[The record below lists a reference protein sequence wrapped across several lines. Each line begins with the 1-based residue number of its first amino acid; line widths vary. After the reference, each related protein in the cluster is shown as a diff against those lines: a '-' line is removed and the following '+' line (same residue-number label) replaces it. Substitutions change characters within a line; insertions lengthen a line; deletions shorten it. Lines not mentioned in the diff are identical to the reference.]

1 MKITEENYELYLF
14 QYAEGM
20 LSDKER
26 REVEAFL
33 DSHPDIREE
42 FALYDPKLTVAGLPK
57 MKYEGKAA
65 LKHNTFALWP
75 VLRYAAAVLLLAA
88 VVAFFLLRNGESTK
102 PNTPE
107 VAENQ
112 IDTTT
117 TQPLQD
123 SMQDTETSK
132 QPQTAT
138 TPAHQAAQHA
148 NKQQIAR
155 KATPISESHA
165 ENAATPST
173 PLLAETHEPKQIID
187 TQIVTKEQPLQDNTS
202 DITFIP
208 DNKKVT
214 YTEELISYINTPSNP
229 KKRSEQSPTQFV
241 FTVFGDMLEKTDIY
255 KDLAASVETLQRKTR
270 PGIEKI
276 SAYIKL

>member
-20 LSDKER
+20 LSDKEC

-75 VLRYAAAVLLLAA
+75 VLRYVAAVLLLAA

-102 PNTPE
+102 PNTPV

-112 IDTTT
+112 SQTTDTTT
-117 TQPLQD
+117 
-123 SMQDTETSK
+123 SNE
-132 QPQTAT
+132 T
-138 TPAHQAAQHA
+138 TPAP
-148 NKQQIAR
+148 QQSLQQPIA
-155 KATPISESHA
+155 
-165 ENAATPST
+165 
-173 PLLAETHEPKQIID
+173 
-187 TQIVTKEQPLQDNTS
+187 QIVTKETTTQTKNAPQTSQPIVQQQLAQAQ
-202 DITFIP
+202 
-208 DNKKVT
+208 
-214 YTEELISYINTPSNP
+214 TENDESSQPSAQLAE
-229 KKRSEQSPTQFV
+229 STDTPTQNNELQEFMKHTPAPTKVVYTDQLITYSPYVAVMDEDDSVPESSRLENFV
-241 FTVFGDMLEKTDIY
+241 INLGPVQAYMEIRNGIAYLKDRIGESDGSMLI
-255 KDLAASVETLQRKTR
+255 TLFSTKQPK
-270 PGIEKI
+270 E
-276 SAYIKL
+276 

>member
-33 DSHPDIREE
+33 DSHPDMREE

-102 PNTPE
+102 PDTPV

-112 IDTTT
+112 SQITDTTT
-117 TQPLQD
+117 SD
-123 SMQDTETSK
+123 E
-132 QPQTAT
+132 T
-138 TPAHQAAQHA
+138 TPAP
-148 NKQQIAR
+148 QQSLQQPIA
-155 KATPISESHA
+155 
-165 ENAATPST
+165 
-173 PLLAETHEPKQIID
+173 
-187 TQIVTKEQPLQDNTS
+187 QIVTKEPATQTKTSQPIEQQQLAQTQTENEEPSQPSAQLAENTDAPTQDNELQGFELYTPTPTKVVYTNQLITYSPYVAVMDEDESVPESSRLENFVINLGPVQAYMEIRNGIAYLKERIGES
-202 DITFIP
+202 DGNMLITLFST
-208 DNKKVT
+208 NQTK
-214 YTEELISYINTPSNP
+214 E
-229 KKRSEQSPTQFV
+229 
-241 FTVFGDMLEKTDIY
+241 
-255 KDLAASVETLQRKTR
+255 
-270 PGIEKI
+270 
-276 SAYIKL
+276 

>member
-1 MKITEENYELYLF
+1 MKINEENYELYLF

-20 LSDKER
+20 LSDKEC

-102 PNTPE
+102 TNTTV

-112 IDTTT
+112 TKTTDTTT
-117 TQPLQD
+117 SD
-123 SMQDTETSK
+123 E
-132 QPQTAT
+132 T
-138 TPAHQAAQHA
+138 TPAPQQSLQQPIAQ
-148 NKQQIAR
+148 
-155 KATPISESHA
+155 
-165 ENAATPST
+165 
-173 PLLAETHEPKQIID
+173 L
-187 TQIVTKEQPLQDNTS
+187 VTKETTTQTKNALKTPQLTKQQQLAQTTTENDKPSQPSAQLAENT
-202 DITFIP
+202 DT
-208 DNKKVT
+208 
-214 YTEELISYINTPSNP
+214 
-229 KKRSEQSPTQFV
+229 PTQNNELQGFV
-241 FTVFGDMLEKTDIY
+241 KHTPAPTKVVYTDQLITYSPYVAVMDEDDSVPEPSRFENFVKNLGPVQAYMEIRNGIAYLKDRIGENDGTMLI
-255 KDLAASVETLQRKTR
+255 TLFSTKQPK
-270 PGIEKI
+270 E
-276 SAYIKL
+276 

>member
-102 PNTPE
+102 PDTPV

-112 IDTTT
+112 SQITDTTT
-117 TQPLQD
+117 SD
-123 SMQDTETSK
+123 E
-132 QPQTAT
+132 T
-138 TPAHQAAQHA
+138 TPAP
-148 NKQQIAR
+148 QQSLQQPIA
-155 KATPISESHA
+155 
-165 ENAATPST
+165 
-173 PLLAETHEPKQIID
+173 
-187 TQIVTKEQPLQDNTS
+187 QIVTKEPATQTKTSQPIEQQQLAQTQTENEEPSQPSAQLAENTDAPTQDNELQGFELYTPTPTKVVYTNQLITYSPYVAVMDEDESVPESSRLENFVINFGPVQAYMEIRNGIAYLKERIGES
-202 DITFIP
+202 DGSMLITLFST
-208 DNKKVT
+208 KQ
-214 YTEELISYINTPSNP
+214 P
-229 KKRSEQSPTQFV
+229 KE
-241 FTVFGDMLEKTDIY
+241 
-255 KDLAASVETLQRKTR
+255 
-270 PGIEKI
+270 
-276 SAYIKL
+276 

>member
-1 MKITEENYELYLF
+1 MKINEENYELYLF

-102 PNTPE
+102 PDTPV

-112 IDTTT
+112 SQITDTTT
-117 TQPLQD
+117 SD
-123 SMQDTETSK
+123 E
-132 QPQTAT
+132 T
-138 TPAHQAAQHA
+138 TPAP
-148 NKQQIAR
+148 QQSLQQPIA
-155 KATPISESHA
+155 
-165 ENAATPST
+165 
-173 PLLAETHEPKQIID
+173 
-187 TQIVTKEQPLQDNTS
+187 QIVTKEPATQTKTSQPIEQQQLAQTQTENDEPSQPSAQLAENTDAPTQDNELQGFELYTPTPTKVVYT
-202 DITFIP
+202 DQLITFSPYVAVMDEDDSVPESSRLENFVINLGP
-208 DNKKVT
+208 VQAYMEIRNGIAYLKDRIGESDGNM
-214 YTEELISYINTPSNP
+214 LITLFSTKQP
-229 KKRSEQSPTQFV
+229 KE
-241 FTVFGDMLEKTDIY
+241 
-255 KDLAASVETLQRKTR
+255 
-270 PGIEKI
+270 
-276 SAYIKL
+276 

>member
-57 MKYEGKAA
+57 IKYEGKAA

-88 VVAFFLLRNGESTK
+88 AVAFFLFRNGESTK
-102 PNTPE
+102 PDTPV

-112 IDTTT
+112 SQIPDTTT
-117 TQPLQD
+117 SD
-123 SMQDTETSK
+123 E
-132 QPQTAT
+132 T
-138 TPAHQAAQHA
+138 TPAP
-148 NKQQIAR
+148 QQSLQQPIA
-155 KATPISESHA
+155 
-165 ENAATPST
+165 
-173 PLLAETHEPKQIID
+173 
-187 TQIVTKEQPLQDNTS
+187 QIVTKETPIQTKTTPNASQPVEQQQLAQTQTKNDEPSQPSAKLAEST
-202 DITFIP
+202 
-208 DNKKVT
+208 
-214 YTEELISYINTPSNP
+214 NTPTQNNELQGFV
-229 KKRSEQSPTQFV
+229 KHSPTPTKVVYTNQLITYSPYVAVMDEDESVPESSRLENFV
-241 FTVFGDMLEKTDIY
+241 INLGPVQAYMEIRNGIAYLKDRIGESDGNMLI
-255 KDLAASVETLQRKTR
+255 TLFSTKQTK
-270 PGIEKI
+270 E
-276 SAYIKL
+276 

>member
-1 MKITEENYELYLF
+1 MKINEENYELYLF

-20 LSDKER
+20 LSDKEC

-102 PNTPE
+102 PDTPV

-112 IDTTT
+112 SQIPDTTI
-117 TQPLQD
+117 
-123 SMQDTETSK
+123 SNK
-132 QPQTAT
+132 T
-138 TPAHQAAQHA
+138 TPVP
-148 NKQQIAR
+148 QQSLQQPIA
-155 KATPISESHA
+155 
-165 ENAATPST
+165 
-173 PLLAETHEPKQIID
+173 
-187 TQIVTKEQPLQDNTS
+187 QIVTKETTTQTKTTPKASQPVEQQQLAQTQSENDESSQPSTQLAES
-202 DITFIP
+202 T
-208 DNKKVT
+208 
-214 YTEELISYINTPSNP
+214 NTPTQNNELQGFV
-229 KKRSEQSPTQFV
+229 KHSPTPTKVVYTNQLITYSPYVAVMDEDESVPESSRLENFV
-241 FTVFGDMLEKTDIY
+241 INLGPVQAYMEIRNGIAYLKDRIGESDGSMLI
-255 KDLAASVETLQRKTR
+255 TLFSTKQPK
-270 PGIEKI
+270 E
-276 SAYIKL
+276 

>member
-1 MKITEENYELYLF
+1 MKINEENYELYLF

-102 PNTPE
+102 PDTPV

-112 IDTTT
+112 SQIPDTTT
-117 TQPLQD
+117 SD
-123 SMQDTETSK
+123 E
-132 QPQTAT
+132 T
-138 TPAHQAAQHA
+138 TPAP
-148 NKQQIAR
+148 QQSLQQPIA
-155 KATPISESHA
+155 
-165 ENAATPST
+165 
-173 PLLAETHEPKQIID
+173 
-187 TQIVTKEQPLQDNTS
+187 QIVTKEPATQTKTTQPIEQQQLAQTQTENEEPSQPSAQLAENTDAPTQDNELQGFELYTPTPTKVVYTNQL
-202 DITFIP
+202 ITFSPYVAVMDENDSVPESSRLENFVINLGP
-208 DNKKVT
+208 VQAYMEIRNGIAYLKDRIGESDGNM
-214 YTEELISYINTPSNP
+214 LITLFSTKQP
-229 KKRSEQSPTQFV
+229 KE
-241 FTVFGDMLEKTDIY
+241 
-255 KDLAASVETLQRKTR
+255 
-270 PGIEKI
+270 
-276 SAYIKL
+276 

>member
-33 DSHPDIREE
+33 DSHPDMREE
-42 FALYDPKLTVAGLPK
+42 FTLYDPKLTVAGLPK

-102 PNTPE
+102 PDTPV

-112 IDTTT
+112 SQITDTTT
-117 TQPLQD
+117 SD
-123 SMQDTETSK
+123 E
-132 QPQTAT
+132 T
-138 TPAHQAAQHA
+138 TPAP
-148 NKQQIAR
+148 QQSLQQPIA
-155 KATPISESHA
+155 
-165 ENAATPST
+165 
-173 PLLAETHEPKQIID
+173 
-187 TQIVTKEQPLQDNTS
+187 QIVTKEPATQTKTSQPIEQQQLAQTQTENEEPSQPSAQLAENTDAPTQDNELQGFELYTPTPTKVVYTNQLITYSPYVAVMDEDESVPESSRLENFVINLGPVQAYMEIRNGIAYLKERIGES
-202 DITFIP
+202 DGNMLITLFST
-208 DNKKVT
+208 KQ
-214 YTEELISYINTPSNP
+214 P
-229 KKRSEQSPTQFV
+229 KE
-241 FTVFGDMLEKTDIY
+241 
-255 KDLAASVETLQRKTR
+255 
-270 PGIEKI
+270 
-276 SAYIKL
+276 

>member
-33 DSHPDIREE
+33 DSHPDMREE
-42 FALYDPKLTVAGLPK
+42 FALYDPKLTVVGLTK

-102 PNTPE
+102 PDTPV

-112 IDTTT
+112 SQITDTTT
-117 TQPLQD
+117 SD
-123 SMQDTETSK
+123 E
-132 QPQTAT
+132 T
-138 TPAHQAAQHA
+138 TPAP
-148 NKQQIAR
+148 QQSLQQPIA
-155 KATPISESHA
+155 
-165 ENAATPST
+165 
-173 PLLAETHEPKQIID
+173 
-187 TQIVTKEQPLQDNTS
+187 QIVTKEPATQTKTSQPIEQQQLAQTQTENEEPSQPSAQLAENTDAPTQDNELQGFDLYTPTPTKVVYTNQLITYSPYVAVMDEDESVPDSSRLENFVINLGPVQAYMEIRNGIAYLKERIGES
-202 DITFIP
+202 DGSMLITLFST
-208 DNKKVT
+208 KQ
-214 YTEELISYINTPSNP
+214 P
-229 KKRSEQSPTQFV
+229 KE
-241 FTVFGDMLEKTDIY
+241 
-255 KDLAASVETLQRKTR
+255 
-270 PGIEKI
+270 
-276 SAYIKL
+276 

>member
-1 MKITEENYELYLF
+1 MIITEENYELYLF

-42 FALYDPKLTVAGLPK
+42 FALYDPKLTVVGLSK

-102 PNTPE
+102 PDTPV

-112 IDTTT
+112 SQTTDTTT
-117 TQPLQD
+117 
-123 SMQDTETSK
+123 SNE
-132 QPQTAT
+132 T
-138 TPAHQAAQHA
+138 TPAP
-148 NKQQIAR
+148 QQSLQQPIA
-155 KATPISESHA
+155 
-165 ENAATPST
+165 
-173 PLLAETHEPKQIID
+173 
-187 TQIVTKEQPLQDNTS
+187 QIVTKETATQTKNVSQIAQP
-202 DITFIP
+202 
-208 DNKKVT
+208 
-214 YTEELISYINTPSNP
+214 
-229 KKRSEQSPTQFV
+229 SEQQQVAQTQTKNDEPSQPSAQLAESTDTPTQNNELQGFVKHSPTPTKVVYTNQLITYSPYVAVMDEDDSVPESSRLENFV
-241 FTVFGDMLEKTDIY
+241 INLGPVQAYMEIRNGIAYLKERIGESDGSMLI
-255 KDLAASVETLQRKTR
+255 TLFSTKQPK
-270 PGIEKI
+270 E
-276 SAYIKL
+276 

>member
-20 LSDKER
+20 LSDNER

-57 MKYEGKAA
+57 MKYEGKAT

-102 PNTPE
+102 TDTPV

-112 IDTTT
+112 PQTTDTTSSDET
-117 TQPLQD
+117 TPAPQQPLQ
-123 SMQDTETSK
+123 
-132 QPQTAT
+132 QP
-138 TPAHQAAQHA
+138 
-148 NKQQIAR
+148 IA
-155 KATPISESHA
+155 
-165 ENAATPST
+165 
-173 PLLAETHEPKQIID
+173 
-187 TQIVTKEQPLQDNTS
+187 QIVTKEPTVQTKNTHQTSQHIEQQQLAQTQTENDKLSQPSAQLAEST
-202 DITFIP
+202 
-208 DNKKVT
+208 
-214 YTEELISYINTPSNP
+214 NTPTQNNELQGFV
-229 KKRSEQSPTQFV
+229 KHSPTPTEVVYTDQLITYSPYVAVMDEDESVPEPSRLENFV
-241 FTVFGDMLEKTDIY
+241 INLGPVQAYMEIRNGIAYLKERIGESDGSMLI
-255 KDLAASVETLQRKTR
+255 TLFSTKQPK
-270 PGIEKI
+270 E
-276 SAYIKL
+276 

>member
-20 LSDKER
+20 LSDKEC

-102 PNTPE
+102 PDTPV

-112 IDTTT
+112 TKTTDTTT
-117 TQPLQD
+117 SD
-123 SMQDTETSK
+123 E
-132 QPQTAT
+132 T
-138 TPAHQAAQHA
+138 TPAP
-148 NKQQIAR
+148 QQSLQQPIA
-155 KATPISESHA
+155 
-165 ENAATPST
+165 
-173 PLLAETHEPKQIID
+173 
-187 TQIVTKEQPLQDNTS
+187 QIVTKEPTTQTKASQPIEQQQLAQTPTENKEPSQPSAQLAESTDTPTQNNELQKFVKHSPTPTKVVYTDQL
-202 DITFIP
+202 ITYSPYVAVMDEDDSVPESSRLENFVINLGP
-208 DNKKVT
+208 VQAYMEIRNGIAYLKDRIGENDGNMLIT
-214 YTEELISYINTPSNP
+214 LISTKQP
-229 KKRSEQSPTQFV
+229 KE
-241 FTVFGDMLEKTDIY
+241 
-255 KDLAASVETLQRKTR
+255 
-270 PGIEKI
+270 
-276 SAYIKL
+276 

>member
-33 DSHPDIREE
+33 DSHPDMREE
-42 FALYDPKLTVAGLPK
+42 FTLYDPKLTVAGLPK

-102 PNTPE
+102 PDTPV

-112 IDTTT
+112 SQITDTTT
-117 TQPLQD
+117 SD
-123 SMQDTETSK
+123 E
-132 QPQTAT
+132 T
-138 TPAHQAAQHA
+138 TPAP
-148 NKQQIAR
+148 QQSLQQPIA
-155 KATPISESHA
+155 
-165 ENAATPST
+165 
-173 PLLAETHEPKQIID
+173 
-187 TQIVTKEQPLQDNTS
+187 QIVTKEPATQTKTSQPIEQQQLAQTQTENEEPSQPSAQLAENTDAPTQDNELQGFELYTPTPTKVVYTNQLITYSPYVAVMDEDESVPESSRLENFVINLGPVQAYMEIRNGIAYLKERIGES
-202 DITFIP
+202 DGNMLITLFST
-208 DNKKVT
+208 KQTK
-214 YTEELISYINTPSNP
+214 E
-229 KKRSEQSPTQFV
+229 
-241 FTVFGDMLEKTDIY
+241 
-255 KDLAASVETLQRKTR
+255 
-270 PGIEKI
+270 
-276 SAYIKL
+276 